1 MLINHLE
8 SSEDTEFREMCVDMI
23 VELLREDDLI
33 TWSNL
38 SASTQSTVKTFL
50 LNSIMVE
57 ESGFVVLKLGSI
69 VLKLATSFIKDNNW
83 PELVPFLYQCLDSS
97 SKKYAKASAFLTLA
111 GLAEKVGET
120 IVHSMKGLH
129 SIFRDTLN
137 DDKLDLEVRSVAMY
151 AAINFIQCLSS
162 SNEKER
168 FQDLLPCMMKTL
180 NDALSSG
187 NEEFILRNQ
196 YPMRYFMML
205 ANEPRFLRR
214 QLVDVVCTVF
224 EIVEAECLE
233 EDTRHMA
240 VEFLITLVEAKEKAP
255 GMMKKLPLFIGR
267 CFAMLLKLLLDI
279 KDESDWHSAEDVF
292 DDSGT
297 TRIFH
302 VGSGCLSRFSLAIGG
317 KSIAHISIEQLSA
330 YLDSPEWE
338 KRHAALFA
346 LSRINKSCSKVITTK
361 LDEVVSMVVNCFQ
374 DFHPRVRWAACRA
387 SIWLLLDFSPH
398 LHEQYRYQIFLA
410 LAAAVEDFHPRVQAY
425 ATRALGAFCLSNKL
439 ETLIPLLDG
448 IVNKTLVL
456 IQNEKQMVQLEALRA
471 LSATAQTVEEHFRT
485 YYDTVMPHLKAILR
499 DAHLKSDLI
508 LRARAMECISIVGKA
523 VGKEKF
529 RDDGK
534 QVMEAVV
541 SFQGLQAKA
550 DDPST
555 WDMLTA
561 FAVICECIGQ
571 ELLTYIS
578 AAMPFLIQC
587 VKLHFESNELDDT
600 SIETIKIGDEI
611 LWKKDDDPKEKA
623 KACEM
628 LCMYAKLLKEDFYPW
643 ISQVVPI
650 LVPLRQIYMHNPDK
664 KSDVSEVMAALLL
677 SAKLAVE
684 KGIAEGAYFKEL
696 SDYVILALI
705 EALHK
710 EHVAEIC
717 QIMLKELKNCLLICG
732 PLIDEGQLH
741 QIVDELKHVIK
752 ESLNRK
758 RKLTER
764 TKSEDFDDE
773 EAKVLAD
780 EEAQEDLIIA
790 RVGTTL
796 KTLIGTFK
804 AAFVPFLDELLSYLI
819 PMWGNDKPT
828 VRFTSIYIF
837 VSLVE
842 ECPEAA
848 LKYCDVFLPLLLD
861 ETIDED
867 PMVRQYALY
876 GVCLYAES
884 GDSVFKPFVREALS
898 RINVVLMHFRAHE
911 PVNEEA
917 YDKAV
922 SALCKICLL
931 HRESIDSAQVIP
943 IWLNCLPIKADL
955 HEAKYVHDELCS
967 MVERLDRDIIGHNYQ
982 YLPKIVSVF
991 AEVVFSDEKDVS
1003 TEETANRMISVLRHL
1018 QQTLPPATMESAW
1031 SYLLPHQE
1039 MTLKSLLSP
1048 EV

>member
-1 MLINHLE
+1 
-8 SSEDTEFREMCVDMI
+8 
-23 VELLREDDLI
+23 
-33 TWSNL
+33 
-38 SASTQSTVKTFL
+38 
-50 LNSIMVE
+50 
-57 ESGFVVLKLGSI
+57 
-69 VLKLATSFIKDNNW
+69 
-83 PELVPFLYQCLDSS
+83 
-97 SKKYAKASAFLTLA
+97 
-111 GLAEKVGET
+111 
-120 IVHSMKGLH
+120 
-129 SIFRDTLN
+129 
-137 DDKLDLEVRSVAMY
+137 
-151 AAINFIQCLSS
+151 
-162 SNEKER
+162 
-168 FQDLLPCMMKTL
+168 
-180 NDALSSG
+180 
-187 NEEFILRNQ
+187 
-196 YPMRYFMML
+196 
-205 ANEPRFLRR
+205 
-214 QLVDVVCTVF
+214 
-224 EIVEAECLE
+224 
-233 EDTRHMA
+233 
-240 VEFLITLVEAKEKAP
+240 
-255 GMMKKLPLFIGR
+255 
-267 CFAMLLKLLLDI
+267 
-279 KDESDWHSAEDVF
+279 
-292 DDSGT
+292 
-297 TRIFH
+297 
-302 VGSGCLSRFSLAIGG
+302 
-317 KSIAHISIEQLSA
+317 
-330 YLDSPEWE
+330 
-338 KRHAALFA
+338 
-346 LSRINKSCSKVITTK
+346 
-361 LDEVVSMVVNCFQ
+361 
-374 DFHPRVRWAACRA
+374 
-387 SIWLLLDFSPH
+387 
-398 LHEQYRYQIFLA
+398 
-410 LAAAVEDFHPRVQAY
+410 
-425 ATRALGAFCLSNKL
+425 
-439 ETLIPLLDG
+439 
-448 IVNKTLVL
+448 
-456 IQNEKQMVQLEALRA
+456 
-471 LSATAQTVEEHFRT
+471 
-485 YYDTVMPHLKAILR
+485 
-499 DAHLKSDLI
+499 
-508 LRARAMECISIVGKA
+508 
-523 VGKEKF
+523 
-529 RDDGK
+529 
-534 QVMEAVV
+534 
-541 SFQGLQAKA
+541 
-550 DDPST
+550 
-555 WDMLTA
+555 
-561 FAVICECIGQ
+561 
-571 ELLTYIS
+571 
-578 AAMPFLIQC
+578 
-587 VKLHFESNELDDT
+587 
-600 SIETIKIGDEI
+600 
-611 LWKKDDDPKEKA
+611 
-623 KACEM
+623 
-628 LCMYAKLLKEDFYPW
+628 
-643 ISQVVPI
+643 
-650 LVPLRQIYMHNPDK
+650 
-664 KSDVSEVMAALLL
+664 MAALLL

-696 SDYVILALI
+696 SDHVILALI

-710 EHVAEIC
+710 EHVAGIC

-780 EEAQEDLIIA
+780 EEAQEDLIIV

-804 AAFVPFLDELLSYLI
+804 AAFMPFLDELLSYLI

-884 GDSVFKPFVREALS
+884 GGSVFKPFVREALS

-1039 MTLKSLLSP
+1039 VTLKSLLSP